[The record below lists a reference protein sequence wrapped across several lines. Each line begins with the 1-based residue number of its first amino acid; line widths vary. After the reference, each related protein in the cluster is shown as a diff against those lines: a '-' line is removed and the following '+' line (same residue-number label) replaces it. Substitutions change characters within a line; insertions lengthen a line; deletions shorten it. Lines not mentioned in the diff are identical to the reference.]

1 MYISPDKMEI
11 HQLIIEIDAV
21 KEELEVFGNITI
33 FQAEKM
39 SFDPRDSVRELR
51 ERLDE
56 LMAEGRRRGI
66 YELNFRLV

>member
-1 MYISPDKMEI
+1 MWIDPREMEV
-11 HQLIIEIDAV
+11 HQLIIEIDAI

-39 SFDPRDSVRELR
+39 SFDPMDSVRELR